1 MSTGCAEVAG
11 GGSGRDRALGR
22 VSMTSG
28 TVSFAFQL
36 TMERETER
44 PTPECG
50 TSTRDA
56 GLMIPIHR
64 TPLQA
69 PLPGS
74 SERGLALVCV
84 QTRTAASSGHLA
96 TAVRQTIPGLSDIWR
111 RARTGE
117 LPRIPP
123 CPINGLAANLQ
134 AFLYQVVSD

>member
-11 GGSGRDRALGR
+11 GGSGRDRALCR

-28 TVSFAFQL
+28 TLSFTPQL
-36 TMERETER
+36 TMERETKR
-44 PTPECG
+44 PTPEFG
-50 TSTRDA
+50 TSTRNA
-56 GLMIPIHR
+56 GLMIPINR

-69 PLPGS
+69 LLPGS
-74 SERGLALVCV
+74 PERGLALVYV
-84 QTRTAASSGHLA
+84 QTRPAVSSGHLA
-96 TAVRQTIPGLSDIWR
+96 TAVRQTIPGLHDIWR